1 MQLAVTFSVMPLS
14 YRAYA
19 PIISYS
25 KLYECRNLNNAFM
38 ILLGL
43 VANPFLSC
51 TQATLLIPLM
61 LASTNSVVLLQT
73 VAFFLTHLMM
83 VLYHHYKF
91 ILGQKR
97 FQENETNLNENTGYL
112 WLARS
117 SLMKMSK
124 KLRKFVMNLEKTL
137 KKQELLADQVNLLN
151 KQELCDS

>member
-1 MQLAVTFSVMPLS
+1 MQHGSRTKNYNVSTSIHTFNCYLLSVYAPSYLKTFS
-14 YRAYA
+14 
-19 PIISYS
+19 
-25 KLYECRNLNNAFM
+25 K
-38 ILLGL
+38 ILIA
-43 VANPFLSC
+43 V
-51 TQATLLIPLM
+51 
-61 LASTNSVVLLQT
+61 LQT